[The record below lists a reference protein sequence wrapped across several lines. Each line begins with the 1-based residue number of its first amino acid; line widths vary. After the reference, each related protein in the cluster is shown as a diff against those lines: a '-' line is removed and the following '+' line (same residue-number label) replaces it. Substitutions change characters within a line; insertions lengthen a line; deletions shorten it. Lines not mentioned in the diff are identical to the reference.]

1 MQIQIV
7 ILYFTKNNVL
17 HMGDTYFSMRY
28 PYIDLKSGASVHGY
42 IEAHKRALLLID
54 EHTKIIP
61 GHGTSSNKKE
71 LETNVLM
78 LENTQNSVLKAIKD
92 EKTLEGVI

>member
-17 HMGDTYFSMRY
+17 HMGDTYFAMHY
-28 PYIDLKSGASVHGY
+28 PYIDLKSGASVNGY
-42 IEAHKRALLLID
+42 MEAHKRALLLID
-54 EHTKIIP
+54 EHTKFIP

-78 LENTQNSVLKAIKD
+78 LENTQKQCFK
-92 EKTLEGVI
+92 GY